1 MASSDGLACRIVC
14 GAVLA
19 VATVGALAASG
30 SAAFASAGCDAVN
43 AGGFNDT
50 VSYPPPASVKT
61 ISGFAAGDRITFSI
75 TTGASPGWLDA
86 SWQLTPSAS
95 ATVLTQYS
103 GASGFPGV
111 TLGSYTVT
119 GSGDTALKSNYQA
132 IYIQNFGLYS
142 TGSATISA
150 ACTPGVSTSGVP
162 TDSQKLRTVQVQG
175 SIQAAQTSGAAIT
188 DAVGSAIGDAFANGG
203 NPATIGPGGI
213 AFNFAADPQAG
224 VGARSG
230 IAQRTDEAFAA
241 LAYAGKG
248 PPTKA
253 PRTVL
258 FERQW
263 SLWADIRGTG
273 LDRANGINGAQLN
286 ATAGL
291 GYRITSDVLVG
302 VFGGYENFRYDFASL
317 TGRLRGAGGTVGAY
331 AGWRIL
337 PTLRWDAML
346 GWSGLGY
353 DANAGA
359 ATGSLSAQRWLAS
372 TGLTG
377 TYRVATYILEPSAK
391 VYALWEQQR
400 AWTDSL
406 GTLQDARWFSAGR
419 VALGGRVIV
428 PWQVSSTLSL
438 SPYAGFYGDWRFS
451 TDNAVPAGQPV
462 VGIGNGWSGRIT
474 GGLMLSGLNGGSLAL
489 GGEYGGLGAGYK
501 IWTGSVRAQW
511 TF

>member
-1 MASSDGLACRIVC
+1 MASSGELACRIVR
-14 GAVLA
+14 GAMLA

-30 SAAFASAGCDAVN
+30 NAAFASAGCDAVN
-43 AGGFNDT
+43 AGLFNK
-50 VSYPPPASVKT
+50 SVT
-61 ISGFAAGDRITFSI
+61 FGGGTYGISGFIAGDKITFVGGGVSSGLMNLKKGATTILTVFRTTSETYTVVGTDDTTLVMELLAAGTISVT
-75 TTGASPGWLDA
+75 
-86 SWQLTPSAS
+86 
-95 ATVLTQYS
+95 ATCV
-103 GASGFPGV
+103 PGV
-111 TLGSYTVT
+111 
-119 GSGDTALKSNYQA
+119 A
-132 IYIQNFGLYS
+132 
-142 TGSATISA
+142 AT
-150 ACTPGVSTSGVP
+150 TGVP

-188 DAVGSAIGDAFANGG
+188 DAVGSAIGDAFTNGG
-203 NPATIGPGGI
+203 NPVTIGPGGI

-258 FERQW
+258 FEREW

-406 GTLQDARWFSAGR
+406 GTLQDARRFSAGR
-419 VALGGRVIV
+419 VALGGRVIA
-428 PWQVSSTLSL
+428 PWQVSSALSL

-489 GGEYGGLGAGYK
+489 GGEYGGLGASYK